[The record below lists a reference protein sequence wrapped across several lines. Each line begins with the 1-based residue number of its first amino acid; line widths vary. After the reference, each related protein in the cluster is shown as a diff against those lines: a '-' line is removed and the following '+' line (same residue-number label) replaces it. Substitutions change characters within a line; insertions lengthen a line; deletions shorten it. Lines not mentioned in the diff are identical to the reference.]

1 MTSQHQGQ
9 MKAVHPMEMAKI
21 SKGAIPFAP
30 NSNPAG
36 PSSQKTPAR
45 PTAHTAKSTAKAHKQ
60 SPRFQ
65 NGESIEL
72 PEIET
77 DDEDSDND
85 DARGPVAAW
94 VDSPNLREAL
104 MSQETLDPSH
114 IFGPPAPLNME
125 EVFNKS
131 KERFHKF
138 RARTSS
144 ANWNFDRLTEEDVR
158 KDMAARDKIRRDGGW
173 SYELSKD
180 VR

>member
-1 MTSQHQGQ
+1 
-9 MKAVHPMEMAKI
+9 MKGANPMDLAMK

-45 PTAHTAKSTAKAHKQ
+45 PLTAHAKQSTAKAQKQ

-94 VDSPNLREAL
+94 VDSPNLRQAL
-104 MSQETLDPSH
+104 MDQEIVDPSQ

-125 EVFNKS
+125 EVFHKS